1 MLIKYHALASKL
13 KNKLA
18 PVYLIFGT
26 DQYLQN
32 EIANQIKQTWRKQGE
47 VDEQIIDIDDDW
59 DAAFATANSYSLFN
73 ELQLLDIRFSKK
85 NISSNCKDSLLKYL
99 SNYNSTTTVIIRAPN
114 LNYKQLDF
122 LKQNIQICSAQPF
135 TNYELE
141 TWIKA
146 ELRRLN
152 IICDANIVK
161 IIIQYSQNNMLA
173 AHQTIT
179 KIAMLDK
186 DKTKL
191 STQML
196 LEFITDQSDYP
207 IYALSDAC
215 LLGKAK
221 QAITI
226 LHKFAHNNQTTFV
239 YILWILSNEIRILTQ
254 LKQMVTDSSTLQ
266 TACNKLKIWP
276 QKVKQYEVAEK
287 RFTLGQLEVLL
298 KHCAHLD
305 FKLKSSTEINIWDKL
320 ENLVLLLCR
329 RWETHDKILVNE
341 I

>member
-1 MLIKYHALASKL
+1 MLIKYNALASKL

-18 PVYLIFGT
+18 PVYLIFGA

-32 EIANQIKQTWRKQGE
+32 EIASQIKQAWRKQGE
-47 VDEQIIDIDDDW
+47 VDEQIIDIDDDCE
-59 DAAFATANSYSLFN
+59 AAFAAANSYSLFN
-73 ELQLLDIRFSKK
+73 ELQLLDMRFSKK
-85 NISSNCKDSLLKYL
+85 SISNNFKEILLKYL
-99 SNYNSTTTVIIRAPN
+99 ANYNSNTMVIVRAPN

-141 TWIKA
+141 TWIKV

-152 IICDANIVK
+152 IICDANIIK

-179 KIAMLDK
+179 KLAMLDK
-186 DKTKL
+186 HKAKL
-191 STQML
+191 SAQML

-215 LLGKAK
+215 LQGKAK
-221 QAITI
+221 QAVTI

-254 LKQMVTDSSTLQ
+254 LKQMVISSSTLQ
-266 TACNKLKIWP
+266 TACKFSYSLM
-276 QKVKQYEVAEK
+276 
-287 RFTLGQLEVLL
+287 
-298 KHCAHLD
+298 C
-305 FKLKSSTEINIWDKL
+305 
-320 ENLVLLLCR
+320 C
-329 RWETHDKILVNE
+329 
-341 I
+341 